1 MANEEKKSVLKEFLG
16 EASLGNYIFWAM
28 TLLLIAVAAKESVHP
43 SWVLHWDHGDWG
55 AVDVAPLMGI
65 GVGLVAGFM
74 GGMVGAFI
82 SMFSVPLYTMWLG
95 LPLKVALGTNS
106 LASGVIGLLA
116 AWVHFRKKTP
126 DMKVAASMMVF
137 GLLGAATGAYIS
149 LGLPA
154 KTLKLYFSILVFGAA
169 CWMAYRAFVP
179 QKAKTASEKDQRTG
193 FLIARGEWKGERYCT
208 NVLGPGIAN
217 FFIAILAGL
226 LGVGG
231 GFIFTPVMNAFF
243 GLPMV
248 VAVGTGNFVKVAN
261 VGSQFIVRG
270 VADTVIYALAVF
282 AMLGG
287 YFGARLG
294 RRVGLVVDQKYL
306 RIVFAVALFFIG
318 MKWIGIKLF

>member
-116 AWVHFRKKTP
+116 A
-126 DMKVAASMMVF
+126 
-137 GLLGAATGAYIS
+137 
-149 LGLPA
+149 
-154 KTLKLYFSILVFGAA
+154 
-169 CWMAYRAFVP
+169 
-179 QKAKTASEKDQRTG
+179 
-193 FLIARGEWKGERYCT
+193 
-208 NVLGPGIAN
+208 
-217 FFIAILAGL
+217 
-226 LGVGG
+226 
-231 GFIFTPVMNAFF
+231 
-243 GLPMV
+243 
-248 VAVGTGNFVKVAN
+248 
-261 VGSQFIVRG
+261 
-270 VADTVIYALAVF
+270 
-282 AMLGG
+282 
-287 YFGARLG
+287 
-294 RRVGLVVDQKYL
+294 
-306 RIVFAVALFFIG
+306 
-318 MKWIGIKLF
+318 